1 MQTINTFNA
10 IVDALPTQNVPD
22 PGGGSAPPG
31 TQGFTTILSW
41 GKWLAFGIAMA
52 ALIAAGA
59 MLGWGGRMGDG
70 GEHGSKIGRALVGV
84 VVISAAFA
92 VVGFLAT

>member
-1 MQTINTFNA
+1 MQTINTLNA
-10 IVDALPTQNVPD
+10 IVDALPAQNVPD
-22 PGGGSAPPG
+22 PGAGTAPPG
-31 TQGFTTILSW
+31 AEGFTSILGW
-41 GKWLAFGIAMA
+41 AKWLAFGVAIA

-70 GEHGSKIGRALVGV
+70 GEHGSKIGRALIGV

-92 VVGFLAT
+92 AVGFLAT